1 MSEINGILCIDKP
14 QDYTSFDIAAICRR
28 LCNTRKIGHTGTLDP
43 MATGVLPIL
52 VGHATKAL
60 NFLPTH
66 NKSYITKF
74 VPSIATDTGDIW
86 GHIISEHKDKNIIP
100 EQVENILPKLT
111 GNIMQVPPMYSAVK
125 INGKRLYQL
134 AREGKTIERE
144 ARPVFI
150 EKLELLDYDKNKN
163 EYTLFCSCS
172 TGTYIRTIITDIGDI
187 LGCGAVMTYLRRTNA
202 CGFSLDNCISL
213 DKAKDLSDSGQLF
226 DKIIPIDK
234 AFDVYPAITLSDKQ
248 TFRFINGALL
258 SLDRI
263 LSGQA
268 IDREIKYIRIYNKEK
283 GFIGLGLPQYDKNNL
298 KQVYLNIRL

>member
-1 MSEINGILCIDKP
+1 MSELNGILCIDKP

-52 VGHATKAL
+52 IGHATKAL

-86 GHIISEHKDKNIIP
+86 GHVISEHKDKIITP
-100 EQVENILPKLT
+100 DEVQEILPKLT
-111 GNIMQVPPMYSAVK
+111 GNIMQIPPMYSAVK

-134 AREGKTIERE
+134 AREGKTVERKP
-144 ARPVFI
+144 RPVFI
-150 EKLELLDYDKNKN
+150 EKLELLDYDKDKN

-172 TGTYIRTIITDIGDI
+172 SGTYIRTIITDIGDM
-187 LGCGAVMTYLRRTNA
+187 LGCGAVMTYLKRTSA
-202 CGFSLDNCISL
+202 CGFSLDDCVTL
-213 DKAKDLSDSGQLF
+213 DTAKALSESDTLF
-226 DKIIPIDK
+226 DKIITVDK
-234 AFDVYPAITLSDKQ
+234 AFAVYPAITLSDKQ
-248 TFRFINGALL
+248 AFRFINGALL
-258 SLDRI
+258 SLDKI
-263 LSGQA
+263 LSGKN
-268 IDREIKYIRIYNKEK
+268 IDKNEKYIRIYNKEK
-283 GFIGLGLPQYDKNNL
+283 AFIGLGEPQYDKNNL